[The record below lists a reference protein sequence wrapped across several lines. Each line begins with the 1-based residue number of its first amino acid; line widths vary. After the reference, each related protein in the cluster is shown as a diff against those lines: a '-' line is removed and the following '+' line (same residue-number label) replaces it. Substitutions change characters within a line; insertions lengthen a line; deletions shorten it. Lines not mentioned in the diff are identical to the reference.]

1 MSLLAQTPMIAPR
14 SEVRPDSSPFV
25 TVRLL
30 RAIARFVETRSWLA
44 FAMVSLVCGGG
55 RLHALAS
62 RHLDHD
68 ELFTFYIA
76 QAPTLRQLLTLTRTI
91 DLHPPLF
98 YLLARA
104 SFAIFGVSAWS
115 CRLPSTLA
123 FLLTTGILFWL
134 VKGMLSPLHG
144 LIPVLLLWSSPFSYL
159 ASEARP
165 YSLLLCFT
173 TLVLAS
179 WYQAIGR
186 PDGRRWAL
194 FGIALGG
201 FGLFLS
207 HVLALFSCLAFITA
221 ESVRWWI
228 RRKSDWQLWA
238 VSLVPSVAALSY
250 LPLIR
255 LRSGVL
261 YAEQYQAT
269 PWRVASSYWEVFRF
283 LATPLTLIILIAVA
297 WLFVS
302 KQRNTTFQR
311 DSPATGVP
319 LRALLLFLFLVPLEV
334 GVLFARTGTA
344 FFERYGVVMLIP
356 CVVFPAVFLG
366 YRTHCDRLAA
376 SGVAILLATLLI
388 LNTSGKAWLV
398 GQLSDLFQPKVAAR
412 LLYLISLPPMGS
424 PPLKTP
430 IVPPYLERELYAVP
444 PVSHLNTVEPGLPLV
459 AGNGPTF
466 LELDKY
472 EDAALTQRLYLL
484 TNHEAASSI
493 AHSTVFDNYG
503 QAQAVFPIRGQVET
517 YCAFV
522 REHTQFLVLG
532 GYNHPDTW
540 LLRKLEMDGARLSIV
555 GTYDD
560 GVIEE
565 HQIYR
570 VSVGSE
576 KCTAQP

>member
-1 MSLLAQTPMIAPR
+1 
-14 SEVRPDSSPFV
+14 V
-25 TVRLL
+25 
-30 RAIARFVETRSWLA
+30 
-44 FAMVSLVCGGG
+44 
-55 RLHALAS
+55 
-62 RHLDHD
+62 
-68 ELFTFYIA
+68 
-76 QAPTLRQLLTLTRTI
+76 
-91 DLHPPLF
+91 
-98 YLLARA
+98 
-104 SFAIFGVSAWS
+104 
-115 CRLPSTLA
+115 
-123 FLLTTGILFWL
+123 
-134 VKGMLSPLHG
+134 
-144 LIPVLLLWSSPFSYL
+144 
-159 ASEARP
+159 
-165 YSLLLCFT
+165 
-173 TLVLAS
+173 
-179 WYQAIGR
+179 
-186 PDGRRWAL
+186 
-194 FGIALGG
+194 
-201 FGLFLS
+201 
-207 HVLALFSCLAFITA
+207 
-221 ESVRWWI
+221 
-228 RRKSDWQLWA
+228 
-238 VSLVPSVAALSY
+238 
-250 LPLIR
+250 
-255 LRSGVL
+255 
-261 YAEQYQAT
+261 
-269 PWRVASSYWEVFRF
+269 
-283 LATPLTLIILIAVA
+283 TLIILIAVS

-311 DSPATGVP
+311 DSLATGVP

-356 CVVFPAVFLG
+356 CVVFPAVFFG

-376 SGVAILLATLLI
+376 SGVAILLAALLI

-398 GQLSDLFQPKVAAR
+398 GQLSDMFQPKVAAR

-430 IVPPYLERELYAVP
+430 VVPPYLEKELYAVP
-444 PVSHLNTVEPGLPLV
+444 HVSHLNTVEPGLPLV

-503 QAQAVFPIRGQVET
+503 QAQAVFPIRGQVES

-540 LLRKLEMDGARLSIV
+540 LLRKLEMDGAGLSIV

-560 GVIEE
+560 DVIEE

-570 VSVGSE
+570 VSVGNE
-576 KCTAQP
+576 KCKEQP